1 VRPPFQTAPLLG
13 RLDEYVSHYAAA
25 TPTAEA
31 VVFGVQRL
39 SYLELEQRVDACAR
53 ALLAAGIGSGERVA
67 VLATPRPE
75 FWVTFLATLRIGGVW
90 VGLNPKYR
98 LDELLHVVGDC
109 QPRLL
114 LAIREFE
121 GRCYAAD
128 VRELRAAT
136 PDGLSPV
143 CLTGDMDGARGFA
156 GFLRDGSGVDR
167 DRVQQA
173 AAAVANADPALIVYT
188 SGSTGRPK
196 GAVLSHR
203 GLVHGAWMQT
213 THLAVQHP
221 SMPVSFP
228 INHVACVADTCATT
242 LMMGGKI
249 VFQERFDP
257 EASLRAVQDE
267 RCTMLGGVPT
277 MLQMQLDHPCF
288 GRLDLSSLELVAW
301 GGAAMPLESIAR
313 LQRVCGRL
321 LSLYGLTE
329 TSANIV
335 FGDERDGLERLAQSI
350 GRPDS
355 RVLCRVVDDAG
366 QVCDPGVQGELQFK
380 SDFFFLGY
388 WNRELETRE
397 AFTSDGWL
405 KTGDLGSMQADG
417 HLVLAGRRSEMYKSG
432 GYSVHPREIELV
444 LEGLPEVALAAVI
457 GVPDARFQEVGHA
470 FVVAEAG
477 SAVSETVL
485 REACRARLANY
496 KVPKHFTVCAA
507 LPMLPVGKV
516 DRSALRKAATAQ
528 HRG

>member
-1 VRPPFQTAPLLG
+1 VRPSFQTAPLLG
-13 RLDEYVSHYAAA
+13 RLDEYVSQYAAT

-31 VVFGVQRL
+31 VVFGAQRL
-39 SYLELEQRVDACAR
+39 GYLELEQHVDACAR
-53 ALLAAGIGSGERVA
+53 ALLAAGIGRGERVA

-98 LDELLHVVGDC
+98 LEELLQLVGDC
-109 QPRLL
+109 QPKLL

-121 GRCYAAD
+121 GRDYAKD
-128 VRELRAAT
+128 VRELGGAT
-136 PDGLSPV
+136 PEGLSPV
-143 CLTGDMDGARGFA
+143 CLTGEMDGARAFTD
-156 GFLRDGSGVDR
+156 FLRRGSGVDR
-167 DRVQQA
+167 DRVRA
-173 AAAVANADPALIVYT
+173 AAAAIATADPALIVYT

-196 GAVLSHR
+196 GAVLSHH
-203 GLVHGAWMQT
+203 GLVNGAWMQT
-213 THLAVQHP
+213 THLAVQRP

-242 LMMGGKI
+242 LVMGGKI

-257 EASLRAVQDE
+257 ESSLRAVQDE

-277 MLQMQLDHPCF
+277 MLQMQLDHPRF
-288 GRLDLSSLELVAW
+288 GQFNLSSLELVAW
-301 GGAAMPLESIAR
+301 GGAAMPLESVTR
-313 LQRVCGRL
+313 LQHVCARL

-335 FGDERDGLERLAQSI
+335 FGNEQDGLEQLARSI
-350 GRPDS
+350 GRPDH
-355 RVLCRVVDDAG
+355 RVQCRVVDDVG
-366 QVCDPGVQGELQFK
+366 QACEPGVQGELQFK

-397 AFTSDGWL
+397 AFTGDGWL

-417 HLVLAGRRSEMYKSG
+417 HLVLTGRRSEMYKSG
-432 GYSVHPREIELV
+432 GYSIHPREIELV
-444 LEGLPEVALAAVI
+444 LEDLPEVALAAVV

-477 SAVSETVL
+477 AAVSESVL

-516 DRSALRKAATAQ
+516 DRTALRKAATAQ
-528 HRG
+528 HQG